1 MERHNEANRRLVL
14 MNIFAHRG
22 VSKHYPENTLAAFQA
37 AAKLPIAGVE
47 LDVHMTQ
54 DGEVVVIHD
63 EKINRTSNGKGFVK
77 DMTLAQLRTF
87 DFGSWFNKKFKGEKI
102 PILRE
107 VLEVFENTNHFI
119 NIELKSDVFVYAGLE
134 EAVLREVKEKN
145 MQSRVIISSFDHTAI
160 VRMKK
165 IAPAIACAVLFSN
178 ITMHPETYRKALGIE
193 ALHVSRHVARR
204 RPIREAI
211 EQGAIVR
218 AYTVNRVEEARQL
231 AEIGINSIFTDDP
244 MLFLSQIN

>member
-1 MERHNEANRRLVL
+1 MYRHNDAKRRLVL

-22 VSKHYPENTLAAFQA
+22 VSKHYPENTLAAFRA
-37 AAKLPIAGVE
+37 AAKLPITGVE

-77 DMTLAQLRTF
+77 DMTFAKLREF

-102 PILRE
+102 PTLQE
-107 VLEVFENTNHFI
+107 VLKVFENTNHLI

-134 EAVLREVKEKN
+134 EAVLREIREKN
-145 MQSRVIISSFDHTAI
+145 LQSRVIISSFDHTAI

-165 IAPAIACAVLFSN
+165 LAPSIICAVLCSN
-178 ITMHPETYRKALGIE
+178 IMIHPEAYRKALGVE

-204 RPIREAI
+204 KPIREAI
-211 EQGAIVR
+211 GEGAIVR
-218 AYTVNRVEEARQL
+218 AYTVNTIEEARQL
-231 AEIGINSIFTDDP
+231 EEIGIDAIFTDDP
-244 MLFLSQIN
+244 MLFL